1 MKILRHLE
9 DGGKTRYI
17 PDPVN
22 RPVRTARTTVHYH
35 NSTQYCSTETVL
47 LIFPSFSPTSHLRF
61 GQVKVRGKSG
71 EKHFAYKHSPESQ
84 LPQLVVSAYRVAQIY
99 RWGII
104 IWTTLYVP
112 CL

>member
-35 NSTQYCSTETVL
+35 NSTQYCSTETAV
-47 LIFPSFSPTSHLRF
+47 LIFPFLQTNITS
-61 GQVKVRGKSG
+61 QIWPSEGKG
-71 EKHFAYKHSPESQ
+71 
-84 LPQLVVSAYRVAQIY
+84 
-99 RWGII
+99 
-104 IWTTLYVP
+104 
-112 CL
+112 